1 MGTKSPAGRP
11 IRIVLPWLVRVPLT
25 ERRLKPAP
33 TVPGEGVSV
42 VAAPVGDI
50 GAERPK
56 VIS

>member
-1 MGTKSPAGRP
+1 MGTRSSAGWP
-11 IRIVLPWLVRVPLT
+11 IRIVLPWLVREPLT
-25 ERRLKPAP
+25 EPRLEPDP

-42 VAAPVGDI
+42 VAAPVDDI